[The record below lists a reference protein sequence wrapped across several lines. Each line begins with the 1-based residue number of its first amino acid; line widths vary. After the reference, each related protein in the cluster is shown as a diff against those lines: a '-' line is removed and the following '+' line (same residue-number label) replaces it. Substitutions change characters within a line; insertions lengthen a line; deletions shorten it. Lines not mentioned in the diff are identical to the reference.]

1 MPTEPNEHSNQLDA
15 ALQVIQA
22 AARRSAVARRIQ
34 GDVELALLQS
44 IVEAAV
50 SLFEAEASSIAIFEP
65 DPDRLEFRVAAGEQG
80 AGVIGVTVPPSKGI
94 VGYVFST
101 GQPIALSDVMS
112 DPRFD
117 RATAQRTGYVPR
129 SIAAV
134 PLVDAG
140 SPVGVLQVLDKRT
153 SPTFSLRDMD
163 LMAAFARQAAAAI
176 EATKVQRDTTR
187 LLTEVFR
194 QLGDDRA
201 EHRPVGPARGS
212 RDRGPRR
219 RRGGA
224 VLAPGRRSEP
234 VARHDG
240 PRTWRSLPTS
250 SRLSRAGP
258 AGRAGEPD
266 RRRRGRFRSTRLVR
280 AVLR

>member
-1 MPTEPNEHSNQLDA
+1 MPTDSNQLDA
-15 ALQVIQA
+15 ALQILQA
-22 AARRSAVARRIQ
+22 AARRSAVARRLQ
-34 GDVELALLQS
+34 GDVERALLQS

-50 SLFEAEASSIAIFEP
+50 SLFEAETSSIALFEP

-153 SPTFSLRDMD
+153 SPTFTLRDMD
-163 LMAAFARQAAAAI
+163 LMAVFARQAAAAI
-176 EATKVQRDTTR
+176 EATRVQRDTSR
-187 LLTEVFR
+187 LLGEVLR
-194 QLGDDRA
+194 QVGDDQLSPDQLDLLVETATERLDA
-201 EHRPVGPARGS
+201 DEEAPFWRLVDAVSRLRGMTDRELALVADILEVVARRSG
-212 RDRGPRR
+212 RPRR
-219 RRGGA
+219 RA
-224 VLAPGRRSEP
+224 
-234 VARHDG
+234 
-240 PRTWRSLPTS
+240 
-250 SRLSRAGP
+250 
-258 AGRAGEPD
+258 
-266 RRRRGRFRSTRLVR
+266 
-280 AVLR
+280 